1 MLRTISPKLQETS
14 WRLRPSAETIFT
26 EFSQSGMVND
36 EELSLFQGIA
46 GSAFGNYFQPDF
58 VPVFV
63 APTLVGAE
71 LEAACSFATTD
82 SIREGCIFDIAV
94 PGDAETMA
102 AVTEIAEAEQRERV
116 AVISNSLPQLADSS
130 VRLELRSGE
139 AASVDIMANDAE
151 RAYLPYPLHSNM
163 FFANRTYGRQT
174 TIAIGIG
181 SFGGGGTSSDLTTYS
196 NK

>member
-1 MLRTISPKLQETS
+1 
-14 WRLRPSAETIFT
+14 
-26 EFSQSGMVND
+26 MVND

-139 AASVDIMANDAE
+139 AASVDIMATNGSCF
-151 RAYLPYPLHSNM
+151 PLTALCTWRPSRMRTNEKAPPTNM
-163 FFANRTYGRQT
+163 LRPCQT
-174 TIAIGIG
+174 GMTLKIQSRKCTA
-181 SFGGGGTSSDLTTYS
+181 
-196 NK
+196 